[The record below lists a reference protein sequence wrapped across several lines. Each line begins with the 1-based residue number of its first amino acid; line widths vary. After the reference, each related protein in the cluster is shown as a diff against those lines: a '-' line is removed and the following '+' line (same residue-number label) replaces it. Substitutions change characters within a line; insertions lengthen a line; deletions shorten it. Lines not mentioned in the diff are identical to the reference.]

1 MRFLLSFA
9 LFLALLCSCAEPK
22 IDAQIIEIA
31 RRDSVIMHVHDEV
44 MPKIAKVLALRKRI
58 QHKIDSVTSTN
69 NLAHLQTVSYALTK
83 ADAAM
88 MNWMRSYQIPAKSD
102 TAIAYLKAQEIEINR
117 ISAAI
122 YESIQLADS
131 TLKTIAP

>member
-1 MRFLLSFA
+1 
-9 LFLALLCSCAEPK
+9 
-22 IDAQIIEIA
+22 
-31 RRDSVIMHVHDEV
+31 

-69 NLAHLQTVSYALTK
+69 NLSHLQTVSYALTK

-131 TLKTIAP
+131 TLKTITP

>member
-1 MRFLLSFA
+1 
-9 LFLALLCSCAEPK
+9 
-22 IDAQIIEIA
+22 
-31 RRDSVIMHVHDEV
+31 
-44 MPKIAKVLALRKRI
+44 
-58 QHKIDSVTSTN
+58 
-69 NLAHLQTVSYALTK
+69 
-83 ADAAM
+83 M